1 MSLALMPSSLNL
13 KWEGASSAF
22 TITGES
28 STDWTCRS
36 NCSWCRVSKTGNFTV
51 GVTVERNTGASRTAT
66 VTVVCNSGT
75 VSAKVYQ
82 RAYEVTYDRLSMIKP
97 YHQPPDECAATCA
110 AMCVKI
116 SPQELENMGCNMANA
131 DWSCIARKSG
141 YTIYP
146 SGGVAAGTLQNA
158 YDGLKSGYPVIVKVN
173 NSDDHWVVITGFS
186 GNPSNLLAENFTCV
200 DPNTVD
206 ESLPAASNTVQLN
219 KCTNYNA
226 VCKYIIYKKK

>member
-1 MSLALMPSSLNL
+1 MPSSLNL

-82 RAYEVTYDRLSMIKP
+82 RAYEVTYDRSSMIQY
-97 YHQPPDECAATCA
+97 YHQTGNEDCALTCA
-110 AMCVKI
+110 GMCVFK
-116 SPQELENMGCNMANA
+116 SPQELKEAGYS
-131 DWSCIARKSG
+131 DWVNWTGIAGEYG
-141 YTIYP
+141 YTVYP
-146 SGGVAAGTLQNA
+146 ASAAQDNQGVDCTLLEIFN
-158 YDGLKSGYPVIVKVN
+158 GLKSGYPVIMKTIE
-173 NSDDHWVVITGFS
+173 SPSHWVVVTKYS
-186 GNPSNLLAENFTCV
+186 GAIDDWDTEKNFTCA
-200 DPNTVD
+200 DPAKKNNINLE
-206 ESLPAASNTVQLN
+206 ESWNFKSRDS
-219 KCTNYNA
+219 Y
-226 VCKYIIYKKK
+226 KYIIYKKK

>member
-82 RAYEVTYDRLSMIKP
+82 RAYEVTYDRSSMIQY
-97 YHQPPDECAATCA
+97 YHQTGNEDCALTCVG
-110 AMCVKI
+110 MCVFK
-116 SPQELENMGCNMANA
+116 SPQELINA
-131 DWSCIARKSG
+131 GFPILVQWNDVASAYG
-141 YTIYP
+141 YTVTP
-146 SGGVAAGTLQNA
+146 ASPAECTLHEIFN
-158 YDGLKSGYPVIVKVN
+158 GLKSGYPVIMKTTN
-173 NSDDHWVVITGFS
+173 WPHWVVVTKYS
-186 GNPSNLLAENFTCV
+186 GTTYDWDKAENYTCA
-200 DPNTVD
+200 DPAEKNNINLE
-206 ESLPAASNTVQLN
+206 ESWDFES
-219 KCTNYNA
+219 KDSY
-226 VCKYIIYKKK
+226 KYIIYKKK

>member
-146 SGGVAAGTLQNA
+146 SDGVAAGTLQN
-158 YDGLKSGYPVIVKVN
+158 PVIPY
-173 NSDDHWVVITGFS
+173 SLRSTIPMTIGSLSRDFREI
-186 GNPSNLLAENFTCV
+186 LQTCQLKIS
-200 DPNTVD
+200 P
-206 ESLPAASNTVQLN
+206 VQILIQQT
-219 KCTNYNA
+219 KAYPQPLIRCS
-226 VCKYIIYKKK
+226 